1 MFKLVEETSGPEIT
15 VDKLGE
21 LFNTAYL
28 KAATIENAVSGF
40 KCTGIIPFNPEI
52 LPSNELL
59 EDPVELMWNHPPP
72 NHPVEKLGVSS
83 TVNFYQP

>member
-59 EDPVELMWNHPPP
+59 EDPRGVNVESPS
-72 NHPVEKLGVSS
+72 VEKLGVSS